1 MNEAK
6 IFGIFPTPIYRSRLN
21 RKFTKKEINFFNK
34 SQWRPNQH
42 NRTSVDNYILEN
54 KNLVNLKNDIN
65 VFIQD
70 YFSTVVRPASKVFPY
85 ITQSWLNI
93 TKEKEEHH
101 RHDHVNSYLSGVLY
115 INAESDKDDISFTD
129 TRYKQLKVYSTE
141 YDVFNSDIMTFS
153 VETTDI
159 IIFPSY
165 LTHFVRAKKHT
176 NTRVSLSF
184 NVFLK
189 GHLGNENNL
198 NHLYLK

>member
-21 RKFTKKEINFFNK
+21 REFTKKEINFFNK

-54 KNLVNLKNDIN
+54 KNLINLKNDIN

-70 YFSTVVRPASKVFPY
+70 YFSKVIRPASKVSPY

-115 INAESDKDDISFTD
+115 INA
-129 TRYKQLKVYSTE
+129 
-141 YDVFNSDIMTFS
+141 
-153 VETTDI
+153 
-159 IIFPSY
+159 
-165 LTHFVRAKKHT
+165 
-176 NTRVSLSF
+176 
-184 NVFLK
+184 
-189 GHLGNENNL
+189 
-198 NHLYLK
+198 